1 MRRLLL
7 GLLAVGVPALE
18 VFVIVVVAY
27 AIGWW
32 TLLLL
37 IVSSAVG
44 AWLVKRMAGRVWSRL
59 RDAMNAGELPER
71 QVADAGAILLG
82 GVLIAFPGFVTDVAG
97 VIAVLPPMRPL
108 MRRLLGRVVRSRLG
122 AAMPSGNAG
131 GGGPSTSGGAPAP
144 DGSPTGPVIQG
155 RVVHRDGDEKD
166 SA

>member
-1 MRRLLL
+1 MMRRLLFA
-7 GLLAVGVPALE
+7 LLAVGVPAVE

-59 RDAMNAGELPER
+59 REAMNAGELPER
-71 QVADAGAILLG
+71 EVADAGAILLG

-97 VIAVLPPMRPL
+97 VVAVLPPTRPL
-108 MRRLLGRVVRSRLG
+108 MRRLLGRAVRSRLG
-122 AAMPSGNAG
+122 GVMPFGNV
-131 GGGPSTSGGAPAP
+131 GGGPSAPGGNPP
-144 DGSPTGPVIQG
+144 GPVIQG
-155 RVVHRDGDEKD
+155 RVVHHDEDEKD